1 MWGGEAILEKLP
13 FILQVE
19 IMVRE
24 INCSGL
30 LVVQQLLFSISNAN
44 YVCIYDYVFI
54 YELMEMSDFKTDFDW
69 YILKHLLPSRSVL
82 IFQLFF

>member
-44 YVCIYDYVFI
+44 YVCIYDYVF
-54 YELMEMSDFKTDFDW
+54 MS
-69 YILKHLLPSRSVL
+69 
-82 IFQLFF
+82 